1 MLGVN
6 SIWKFSSNLS
16 SGVVNLSGA
25 APLPYRDLAY
35 QSPAKMNVNKS
46 LIFPNN
52 PLDLNISPYYPR
64 TLARLA
70 MTAALGVLPQ
80 SVGSVINDLLVEFS
94 IYQSP
99 ASRSTYT
106 LCENE

>member
-1 MLGVN
+1 M
-6 SIWKFSSNLS
+6 
-16 SGVVNLSGA
+16 
-25 APLPYRDLAY
+25 
-35 QSPAKMNVNKS
+35 MNVNKS
-46 LIFPNN
+46 LVTLKNS
-52 PLDLNISPYYPR
+52 LDLNIPSYYPR
-64 TLARLA
+64 TLSHLA

>member
-1 MLGVN
+1 M
-6 SIWKFSSNLS
+6 I
-16 SGVVNLSGA
+16 
-25 APLPYRDLAY
+25 
-35 QSPAKMNVNKS
+35 NVNKS

-52 PLDLNISPYYPR
+52 PLDLNIPPYYPP